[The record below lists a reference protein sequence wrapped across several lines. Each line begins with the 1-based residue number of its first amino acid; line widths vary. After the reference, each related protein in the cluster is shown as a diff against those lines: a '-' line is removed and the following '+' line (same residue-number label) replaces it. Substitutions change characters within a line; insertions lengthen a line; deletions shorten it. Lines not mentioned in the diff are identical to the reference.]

1 MKVVGIKD
9 ARLEACVREAQREQV
24 VITRKG
30 KPVAVIVSA
39 NGMDLEQL
47 ELAYSEKFWKLVDK
61 WRRQKTIT
69 REELEKRLAMS
80 DKPPAQK

>member
-47 ELAYSEKFWKLVDK
+47 ELAYSEKFWKLVEK

-69 REELEKRLAMS
+69 REELEKRLAVS
-80 DKPPAQK
+80 DKLAAEK

>member
-1 MKVVGIKD
+1 MKTVTIKE
-9 ARLEACVREAQREQV
+9 AKLETCVRDAQRDQV

-30 KPVAVIVSA
+30 RPVAVIVSA

-61 WRRQKTIT
+61 WRKQKTIT
-69 REELEKRLAMS
+69 REELERRLAKH
-80 DKPPAQK
+80 DKLLAKK

>member
-1 MKVVGIKD
+1 MKIVGIKD

>member
-1 MKVVGIKD
+1 
-9 ARLEACVREAQREQV
+9 VRKAQREQV